1 MLPSAFP
8 RPRSGLVLT
17 PTSAEGVSTSDTL
30 SKLAALSRRMG
41 VKDTSVL
48 VDDEASKDITPETV
62 SCYDVSTVD
71 LKYFDAGPNKQ
82 DVPFGFFCG
91 SCLKFLSWDDPRRQD
106 PTFMQDLK
114 QREHCPRLTLTEQPI
129 PITLPLEEFIPQADQ
144 PGCDAFLLD
153 RDQAPAAVAEI
164 VEQLDSLSFEETSV
178 VGFEVHRSFLAKKHG
193 ERFGYQ
199 LGDIISVRK
208 AGRPIQV
215 RVVGFQR
222 KSGEEIIVA
231 NIHDLAQVF
240 TIPALRVR

>member
-8 RPRSGLVLT
+8 RPRPGLVLT
-17 PTSAEGVSTSDTL
+17 PTSAEGVSTTDTL

-48 VDDEASKDITPETV
+48 VDDEISKDHVPDAV
-62 SCYDVSTVD
+62 PCHDVSSLD
-71 LKYFDAGPNKQ
+71 LRYFDAGPDKR

-91 SCLKFLSWDDPRRQD
+91 SCIKFLSWNDPRRRD
-106 PTFMQDLK
+106 AVFMGDLK

-129 PITLPLEEFIPQADQ
+129 PVTLPLEEFIPQADQ
-144 PGCDAFLLD
+144 SGCDAFLLD
-153 RDQAPAAVAEI
+153 HDQAPAAVAEI
-164 VEQLDSLSFEETSV
+164 IEQLDSLSFEETSV

-199 LGDIISVRK
+199 LGDVISVRK

-222 KSGEEIIVA
+222 KSGEEIIVT
-231 NIHDLAQVF
+231 NVHDLTQVF